1 MNEYHDYYVRALPAD
16 WPALIALGERL
27 GVLSV
32 YTDETGAETVSAKG
46 PGCWDFIGVL
56 YRPTGNTITTDE
68 GDTPEMAPVTDAAGV
83 PYWHANLRTVVDL
96 GARARE
102 LAPSDPA
109 IAAAMAQLTR
119 FFLLDADGNPRQPS
133 APARMFA

>member
-1 MNEYHDYYVRALPAD
+1 MNQYHDYYVRALPAD
-16 WPALIALGERL
+16 WPALVDLGVRL
-27 GVLSV
+27 GALRVDV
-32 YTDETGAETVSAKG
+32 DEAGAERVNTEG
-46 PGCWDFIGVL
+46 PGCWDVIGVL